1 MICKFFQNKKG
12 SKGGLPSIDYLLNSQ
27 RVKNGTA
34 KILKGDENL
43 TRAILKSLNYKHK
56 ACVGCLSFAE
66 TNIDEE
72 KKELIMQEFEHTL
85 LTPQM
90 QGRYNILWVEHTD
103 KGRLELNFVIPRV
116 DLESKKTFTPY
127 YHKADLARVDL
138 FVDYINAKFDHINP
152 KEPTREQNIKN
163 INHHAKTF
171 KDHKA
176 LEQHLQEQILKGI
189 FKNRNELIDYL
200 ENDLK
205 DICELTRKGKD
216 YLGIKLQ
223 GDKKAVRYKGDFYAE
238 QADYKGAIR
247 EILKRTE
254 RRNDELN
261 RQKDEQELH
270 KLRTRLDELI
280 DYKAREY
287 RTRHE
292 REARNNSR
300 TNTQGNAS
308 TSLESSLIYSDTLYP
323 HSSNIL
329 LSLPANT
336 PAKHLG
342 NDKEQEHNHHSQ
354 KRDKHTRK
362 SSDTEL
368 LNHNQQGLDNVTDYL
383 NNIAERERRARER
396 KQQFN
401 ATTND
406 IKQRVQHLS
415 TRKQDFA
422 RREFELKETQAYLTR
437 TNTSLKQRNNELT
450 ALIQSKARQRTA
462 NTRGL
467 KKRASKL
474 SFKRLQRSFNL
485 YKQRVKTFAKFAKT
499 RAITERLR
507 GVIERLRSIKSLA
520 LERAGIIQRLKGRI
534 RHTDTGIFTGFRA
547 KLHAE
552 GGKIIER
559 CGDFFKEELERQRV
573 RERVRQR
580 QRHLH
585 R

>member
-12 SKGGLPSIDYLLNSQ
+12 ARGGLPSIDYLLNPQ

-34 KILKGDENL
+34 KILKGDESL
-43 TRAILKSLNYKHK
+43 TRAILKSLSYKYK

-66 TNIDEE
+66 ANIDKEQ
-72 KKELIMQEFEHTL
+72 KELIMQEFERTL

-138 FVDYINAKFDHINP
+138 FVDYINAKFDYINP
-152 KEPTREQNIKN
+152 KDPTREQNIKN

-189 FKNRNELIDYL
+189 FKNRDELIDYL

-261 RQKDEQELH
+261 RQKDEQELC

-287 RTRHE
+287 RTKHE
-292 REARNNSR
+292 REARNHSR
-300 TNTQGNAS
+300 TNTQGNAYA
-308 TSLESSLIYSDTLYP
+308 SLESNLISSDNLYP
-323 HSSNIL
+323 HSSDTL
-329 LSLPANT
+329 LSLSANT
-336 PAKHLG
+336 PAKHLAD
-342 NDKEQEHNHHSQ
+342 DKEHNHHSP

-362 SSDTEL
+362 PSNTEL
-368 LNHNQQGLDNVTDYL
+368 FDYNQQGLDNVTDYI
-383 NNIAERERRARER
+383 NNLAKRERRARER
-396 KQQFN
+396 KQRFN
-401 ATTND
+401 ATIND
-406 IKQRVQHLS
+406 TKQRVQHLS
-415 TRKQDFA
+415 TRKQEFA
-422 RREFELKETQAYLTR
+422 RREFELKEAQAHLAR
-437 TNTSLKQRNNELT
+437 TNSSLKQRNNELT

-462 NTRGL
+462 NTREL
-467 KKRASKL
+467 EKRASKL
-474 SFKRLQRSFNL
+474 PFKRLQRSFNL
-485 YKQRVKTFAKFAKT
+485 YEQRVKIFNARLAKA
-499 RAITERLR
+499 RAINGGLR
-507 GVIERLRSIKSLA
+507 GVIERLRNIKSLA
-520 LERAGIIQRLKGRI
+520 FERAGIIQRLKGHI
-534 RHTDTGIFTGFRA
+534 RYTDTGIFADFRA
-547 KLHAE
+547 KLHTE

-559 CGDFFKEELERQRV
+559 CGAFLKEELERQRV

-580 QRHLH
+580 QRYLH